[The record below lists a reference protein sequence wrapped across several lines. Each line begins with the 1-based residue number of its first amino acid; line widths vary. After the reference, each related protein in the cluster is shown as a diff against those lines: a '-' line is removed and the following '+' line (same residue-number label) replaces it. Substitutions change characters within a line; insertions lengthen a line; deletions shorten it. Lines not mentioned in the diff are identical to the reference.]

1 MHQRTKIAVAV
12 AMALNSLTAF
22 AQAQAE
28 AEAPQRVEVTGSR
41 IRQVDLETAQPVQKI
56 TAQQIQATGLI
67 TVGDI
72 LNQMTS
78 AGTPAFSKGAVLTSN
93 REQGGQ
99 YIDMRNLGANRL
111 LVLVNGKRWTQ
122 SVDGYTDMSTV
133 PASMIERIDVLKDGA
148 SSIYGS
154 DAIAGVVNIILKKRL
169 EGGAISVYKGANEK
183 GDGKTSDYS
192 LSYGANGEK
201 ASMMFGLSH
210 SQTDPVW
217 ASKRDITSQS
227 YGTGDFAG
235 AGFGTGPWGRITPI
249 YTSGPK
255 AGTSN
260 TTAADGGFN
269 RYLNHTGS
277 FDGAG
282 VGSDPRNPANYH
294 PYAGAEADTYNSTQQ
309 MMFAAPT
316 KLTTLF
322 TKGTIEL
329 PMDMRF
335 TTTAMYSERSSTTQV
350 AGYPLNSASQPNY
363 RVYVDK
369 DSYYNP
375 YGNQVAGAGR
385 GQDLFFARRMVEVP
399 RVTDN
404 SNQTFHVDATLE
416 GEFNLRGLP
425 WSWSAG
431 YNHSSLQGTTTGT
444 GNVNLLNLKKALGP
458 SFMNANGVVQCGTAA
473 NPIGLSQCTP
483 FNILGGPS
491 ASTPEALK
499 YVMANGQGT
508 YGSTINS
515 ATADISG
522 ELFTLPAGALGIA
535 GGVEHREVRGY
546 DRPGQFAQSG
556 FSTDLAANT
565 TQGDYSVKEVYLEAD
580 IPLLKDKP
588 LAKYLSLNLASRYS
602 DYSNFGSTTNS
613 KASVMWKPISD
624 LLVRGTIAEGF
635 RAPALGD
642 TFGAGGQSFDSY
654 LDPCDTRWGLAA
666 RDTAVAARCL
676 ANGVPA
682 GYRQVNQNA
691 IQVGSGGAQS
701 AVPFNAGVGNDTL
714 TPETAKTKTLG
725 FVYNPSFVPGL
736 SASLDWFKIT
746 VKNQI
751 SGWTA
756 AEIIGNCVIDG
767 LSKYCGDYTR
777 DTAGNVTSLSRGTIN
792 KGEMSTEGFDIG
804 LGYRLPRTAYG
815 NFNIR
820 TESTIL
826 RSFKDKASSTANWQE
841 YAGEFTYA
849 RLKSNVSLDWT
860 LGNWAATLT
869 GRYTSGVKDLCLDSE
884 IQCSNPTDQGVSY
897 DGGGYNKLG
906 STTYFDLSVAY
917 KTPWKGEIVVGSNNL
932 FDRAPRLMYAASSA
946 GVGTSSSSSVD
957 PNAPIDRSVYVRYN
971 QSF

>member
-1 MHQRTKIAVAV
+1 MHQRTKIAIAV
-12 AMALNSLTAF
+12 AMALNTLTAF

-28 AEAPQRVEVTGSR
+28 AEAPQRVEITGSR

-133 PASMIERIDVLKDGA
+133 PASMIERIDILKDGA

-169 EGGAISVYKGANEK
+169 EGGAVSVYKGVNQK

-192 LSYGANGEK
+192 LSYGANSEK

-227 YGTGDFAG
+227 YGTGDFFG
-235 AGFGTGPWGRITPI
+235 AGFGAGPWGRITPI
-249 YTSGPK
+249 SSIGV
-255 AGTSN
+255 SN
-260 TTAADGGFN
+260 PAGFN

-277 FDGAG
+277 FDGSG
-282 VGSDPRNPANYH
+282 VGADARNPANYH
-294 PYAGAEADTYNSTQQ
+294 AYTGAQADTYNSTQQ
-309 MMFAAPT
+309 MMFTAPT
-316 KLTTLF
+316 KLTTIF

-335 TTTAMYSERSSTTQV
+335 TTTAMYSERNSSRQV

-363 RVYVDK
+363 RVFIDK
-369 DSYYNP
+369 DSYFNP
-375 YGNQVAGAGR
+375 YGNQVAGAGQ
-385 GQDLFFARRMVEVP
+385 GQDLYFARRMVEVP

-404 SNQTFHVDATLE
+404 SNQTLHVDATLE
-416 GEFNLRGLP
+416 GEFTLRGLP

-431 YNHSSLQGTTTGT
+431 YNHSSLQGTNVST
-444 GNVNLLNLKKALGP
+444 GNLNLLNLKKALGP
-458 SFMNANGVVQCGTAA
+458 SFLNANGVVQCGTAA
-473 NPIGLSQCTP
+473 SPIAFSQCTP

-491 ASTPEALK
+491 ASNPDAIA
-499 YVMANGQGT
+499 YVMSTGQGT

-515 ATADISG
+515 ATADLSG
-522 ELFTLPAGALGIA
+522 ELFTLPAGAVGFA

-546 DRPGQFAQSG
+546 DRPGQFEQSG
-556 FSTDLAANT
+556 YSTDLAANT
-565 TQGDYSVKEVYLEAD
+565 TQGRYTVKEIYLEAN
-580 IPLLKDKP
+580 IPLLKDQP
-588 LAKYLSLNLASRYS
+588 FAKFLSVDLASRYS

-613 KASVMWKPISD
+613 KASLMWKPVTD
-624 LLVRGTIAEGF
+624 LLVRGTWAQGF

-642 TFGAGGQSFDSY
+642 TFGGGSQSFDSY
-654 LDPCDTRWGLAA
+654 LDPCDSRYGLAA
-666 RDTAVAARCL
+666 RNPAVAQRC
-676 ANGVPA
+676 AATGVPA
-682 GYRQVNQNA
+682 GYRQLNQSSVA
-691 IQVGSGGAQS
+691 VGASGAQS
-701 AVPFNAGVGNDTL
+701 AVPFNGGVGNDTL

-725 FVYNPSFVPGL
+725 FVYNPSYVPGL
-736 SASLDWFKIT
+736 TVGLDWFKIN
-746 VKNQI
+746 VQNQI

-756 AEIIGNCVIDG
+756 AEVIGNCVTDNIQ
-767 LSKYCGDYTR
+767 KYCGDVVR
-777 DTAGNVTSLSRGTIN
+777 DATGAITGLSRGTIN
-792 KGEMSTEGFDIG
+792 KGELSTEGFDIS

-815 NFNIR
+815 NFAIR
-820 TESTIL
+820 TESTVL
-826 RSFKDKASSTANWQE
+826 RSFKQKASATSDWQE

-849 RLKSNVSLDWT
+849 RLKSNISLDWMM
-860 LGNWAATLT
+860 GNWAATLT
-869 GRYTSGVKDLCLDSE
+869 GRYTSGVKDLCLEAD
-884 IQCSNPTDQGVSY
+884 IQCSNPDDEGVSY
-897 DGGGYNKLG
+897 DGGGYNKRG
-906 STTYFDLSVAY
+906 STTYVDLSVAY

-932 FDRAPRLMYAASSA
+932 FNRAPRLMYAATSL
-946 GVGTSSSSSVD
+946 GVGTSSSSAVD
-957 PNAPIDRSVYVRYN
+957 PNAPIDRVFYVRYN
-971 QSF
+971 QAF